1 VAVVDAV
8 DPIQGICYAPL
19 PCLTNCHASMDIG
32 QSGYENLWA
41 SSGRDDLGIMARM
54 GAKSLRVYHPIGEP
68 TQPEPDHAPFLDAV
82 RSAGLSMF
90 AAVHQYLTC
99 PEDNCYD
106 SWNTAVADGLANGF
120 EEGGKWHSAVWAVNM
135 INEVDAIVPFDA
147 PGRQVM
153 RLISA
158 VDGLLAAEMAAKVT
172 GEVKLTSCF
181 TTAIAVP
188 LGGGAATVYHGFSS
202 IEAWIKNPGLVPY
215 TPRSMTTAQL
225 AAAIDSRWVHCAN
238 AQIPWSGLKA
248 MIADHYAPFLPRPW
262 FIGEMGFNGASA
274 SDITTQLT
282 EMNEYTSEGK
292 GFLGSYMFQFQ
303 TAYEKTG
310 SELNFGMFSLGG
322 ETLFEAG
329 VVEGNT
335 YDVRCLTSRL
345 YAFDSDT
352 SGCPACNHRAEAVA
366 AAFGG
371 TLSGTGLCLDMPPLG
386 PGGGACTPL
395 GQDPYRTGALV
406 SCCPGS
412 QKTLVGSAY
421 LCLAS
426 PTPAPATPLP
436 TPAPAPRPTPSPTT
450 ACTPAGQDPWQT
462 GAHVACCAGS
472 QEVLVGTGAGTHYMC
487 EFASVFQVV

>member
-1 VAVVDAV
+1 MAVVDAV

-68 TQPEPDHAPFLDAV
+68 TQPEPDHAPFLNAV

-99 PEDNCYD
+99 PEDNCYE
-106 SWNTAVADGLANGF
+106 SWHTAVADGLAKGF

-147 PGRQVM
+147 PERQVM

-248 MIADHYAPFLPRPW
+248 YSVRLGQTVCVIERKKTFPENTHTSQLGPAPEQKLH
-262 FIGEMGFNGASA
+262 
-274 SDITTQLT
+274 TQCRDTPETPAEHNRTPHHAWRL
-282 EMNEYTSEGK
+282 S
-292 GFLGSYMFQFQ
+292 
-303 TAYEKTG
+303 
-310 SELNFGMFSLGG
+310 FSL
-322 ETLFEAG
+322 
-329 VVEGNT
+329 
-335 YDVRCLTSRL
+335 
-345 YAFDSDT
+345 
-352 SGCPACNHRAEAVA
+352 
-366 AAFGG
+366 
-371 TLSGTGLCLDMPPLG
+371 
-386 PGGGACTPL
+386 
-395 GQDPYRTGALV
+395 YR
-406 SCCPGS
+406 SIP
-412 QKTLVGSAY
+412 QFKT
-421 LCLAS
+421 C
-426 PTPAPATPLP
+426 
-436 TPAPAPRPTPSPTT
+436 
-450 ACTPAGQDPWQT
+450 
-462 GAHVACCAGS
+462 
-472 QEVLVGTGAGTHYMC
+472 
-487 EFASVFQVV
+487 F

>member
-106 SWNTAVADGLANGF
+106 SWNTAVADGLAKGF

-147 PGRQVM
+147 PERQVM

-329 VVEGNT
+329 VVEGST

-345 YAFDSDT
+345 HAFDSDT
-352 SGCPACNHRAEAVA
+352 SGCPACNHSGCCFWRHSLGHWSLPRYAASWSRRWCVHATGPGSLSDWGTRALLSWKSGGARRNRGRNTLHLRVSFRFPSSVVA
-366 AAFGG
+366 AA
-371 TLSGTGLCLDMPPLG
+371 S
-386 PGGGACTPL
+386 ACHL
-395 GQDPYRTGALV
+395 F
-406 SCCPGS
+406 
-412 QKTLVGSAY
+412 
-421 LCLAS
+421 
-426 PTPAPATPLP
+426 
-436 TPAPAPRPTPSPTT
+436 
-450 ACTPAGQDPWQT
+450 
-462 GAHVACCAGS
+462 
-472 QEVLVGTGAGTHYMC
+472 
-487 EFASVFQVV
+487 FASSTKL